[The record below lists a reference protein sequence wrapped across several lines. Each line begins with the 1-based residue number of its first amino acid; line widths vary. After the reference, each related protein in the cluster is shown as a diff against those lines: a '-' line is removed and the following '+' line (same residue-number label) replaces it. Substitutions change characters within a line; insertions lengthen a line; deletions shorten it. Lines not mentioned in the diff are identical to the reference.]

1 MTDPLLWL
9 VLSLLFVT
17 ASLTIAL
24 VVAIPA
30 LKELARAA
38 RSADKLFETLRREFP
53 PTLQA
58 IRTMGIEVSDL
69 TDDVSQGVQSAGNV
83 VKQVDESLTTAR
95 KQAQKVNSSTRSLLV
110 GVKAA
115 WRTFTKPPKSV
126 AARRVPDRL
135 PPGLPRP
142 EMTPSSSVP
151 IPEPRVSDRA
161 LPETAHALP
170 SEPESQPTDL
180 HWTSRN
186 GAGPPIYPPSS
197 GRLPSPGRVELPGSE
212 RH

>member
-69 TDDVSQGVQSAGNV
+69 TDDVSQGVQNAGNV
-83 VKQVDESLTTAR
+83 VKQVDESLTTVR

-115 WRTFTKPPKSV
+115 WRTFTKPPKTMV
-126 AARRVPDRL
+126 ARRVPDRL

-142 EMTPSSSVP
+142 EINPSSPVP
-151 IPEPRVSDRA
+151 IPEPRISDRP
-161 LPETAHALP
+161 LPETTHVLP
-170 SEPESQPTDL
+170 PEMGSQPTDQ
-180 HWTSRN
+180 HWTGRN
-186 GAGPPIYPPSS
+186 GAGPPIYPPS
-197 GRLPSPGRVELPGSE
+197 PGRVELPESD
-212 RH
+212 RR